1 MLVLI
6 DEVQTV
12 YVGIYG
18 NADVAPLDVAEF
30 LPPRGHFVLAHVDSV
45 PAAMGGWRLHGPRE
59 GDAEIR
65 RMYVRP
71 RFTRRGLARVVL
83 AELERTAAEV
93 GAQRMVLE
101 TGLPQPEAIALY
113 RSAGYEDMESFGYY
127 SAYDDSVHLGK
138 ALEVTSPPTRLQT

>member
-1 MLVLI
+1 MLI
-6 DEVQTV
+6 DEVQAV

-30 LPPRGHFVLAHVDSV
+30 LPPRGHFVLARLDGV

-71 RFTRRGLARVVL
+71 AFTRRGLGRMVL
-83 AELERTAAEV
+83 AELERTASEV
-93 GAQRMVLE
+93 GARRMVLE
-101 TGLPQPEAIALY
+101 TGRPQPEAIALY
-113 RSAGYEDMESFGYY
+113 RSAGYDDMESFGYY

-138 ALEVTSPPTRLQT
+138 ILGSTSSRLHP